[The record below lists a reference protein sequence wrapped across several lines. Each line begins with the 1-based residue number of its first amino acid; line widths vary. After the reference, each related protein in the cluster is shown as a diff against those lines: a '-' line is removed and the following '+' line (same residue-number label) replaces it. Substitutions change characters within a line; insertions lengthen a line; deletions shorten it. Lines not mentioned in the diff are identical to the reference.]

1 MVVYKNAIVML
12 VGGGKTGHTLDAA
25 AVQRCHD
32 IARATKATAED
43 PQAVE
48 NAVGKAIW
56 DAEPPLRP
64 ILDLITVALDSM
76 DVELKLDEDFSE

>member
-1 MVVYKNAIVML
+1 ML

-48 NAVGKAIW
+48 NAVGDTAVGGCG
-56 DAEPPLRP
+56 
-64 ILDLITVALDSM
+64 VASA
-76 DVELKLDEDFSE
+76 